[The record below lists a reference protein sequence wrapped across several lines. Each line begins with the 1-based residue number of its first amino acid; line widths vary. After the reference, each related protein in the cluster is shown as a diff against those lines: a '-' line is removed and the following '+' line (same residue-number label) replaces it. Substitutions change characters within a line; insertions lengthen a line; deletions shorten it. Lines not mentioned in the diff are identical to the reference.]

1 MLGTIDNMSQLLRLF
16 TLDKPEWGITELAD
30 ALGWSTSKTHDLAA
44 SLVQIGILRKSDNR
58 RYEIGWRV
66 VELSQV
72 ILGSSTLQAE
82 ALIAMERL
90 STKYEEQIL
99 LGVLAGGKILF
110 VDKSARYSLPDTVPD
125 TVSNPDL
132 RLPAH
137 CSSAGKV
144 IMAHISIEQRQAIV
158 DEHGLEPMT
167 EHSIQSFDELS
178 AELEKVKTQGYA
190 FGLEELAL
198 GLGSIAAPVFDHS
211 GRVVGGLNLV
221 ASVEQFQRR
230 FDLYRN
236 LVVETAE
243 QISNRL
249 GYLS

>member
-1 MLGTIDNMSQLLRLF
+1 
-16 TLDKPEWGITELAD
+16 
-30 ALGWSTSKTHDLAA
+30 
-44 SLVQIGILRKSDNR
+44 
-58 RYEIGWRV
+58 
-66 VELSQV
+66 
-72 ILGSSTLQAE
+72 
-82 ALIAMERL
+82 
-90 STKYEEQIL
+90 
-99 LGVLAGGKILF
+99 
-110 VDKSARYSLPDTVPD
+110 
-125 TVSNPDL
+125 
-132 RLPAH
+132 
-137 CSSAGKV
+137 
-144 IMAHISIEQRQAIV
+144 MAHISIEQQQAIV

-211 GRVVGGLNLV
+211 SRVVGGLNLV